1 LFEGVLMDELTILN
15 EDIAKAEYNRD
26 EGFLDKVL
34 SDSLVFKRAD
44 DSVVDKK
51 QYLAGLTNPENKY
64 DYVIP
69 QEIKVT
75 QNGDIAFVSLLV
87 YAKGTRGGKEFIG
100 TFRNQRVFMK
110 KDGDWRCH
118 IWVNSRA

>member
-1 LFEGVLMDELTILN
+1 MDELITLN
-15 EDIAKAEYNRD
+15 EQIAKAEYNRD
-26 EGFLDKVL
+26 EAFLQKVL
-34 SDSLVFKRAD
+34 SESLVFKRAD
-44 DSVVDKK
+44 ETVVDKT

-75 QNGDIAFVSLLV
+75 PNGDIAFVSLLV

-110 KDGDWRCH
+110 TGGGWQCH
-118 IWVNSRA
+118 IWINSRA

>member
-1 LFEGVLMDELTILN
+1 MEELKKIN
-15 EDIAKAEYNRD
+15 EDIAEAELRRD
-26 EGFLDKVL
+26 EDFLEKVL
-34 SDSLVFKRAD
+34 ADGLVFQRAD
-44 DSVVDKK
+44 GSIADKR

-69 QEIKVT
+69 QELKVT
-75 QNGDIAFVSLLV
+75 PNGDIAFVSLLV

-100 TFRNQRVFMK
+100 TFRNQRVFMRR
-110 KDGDWRCH
+110 DGNWQCH

>member
-1 LFEGVLMDELTILN
+1 MDELIALN
-15 EDIAKAEYNRD
+15 EQIGKAEYNRD

-34 SDSLVFKRAD
+34 SDNLVFKRAD
-44 DSVVDKK
+44 ETVVDKK

-64 DYVIP
+64 EYVIP

-110 KDGDWRCH
+110 TNGGWQCY